1 MTISSTKISKVILKF
16 TGITFASTVFLLW
29 LLPYLF
35 PQTVAN
41 KVTEWINGKIN
52 GKLQF
57 SEVSLSFFQHFPSL
71 TLTLHDVSLKG
82 AAPFQQENLLAAKE
96 LSFGIDLAAVL
107 KQEVF
112 IDKLY
117 LNKGEINIQVDSLG
131 KANYAIYQAEPTA
144 QADANQPSTA
154 KLRLENIQINDCEVV
169 YNDCSLP
176 MLVKAHGFN
185 YSGKGDLSKAIFD
198 LHTHTTIDSL
208 DFYYANQPYVLRKK
222 VNADLITSVNTNTLA
237 FIFQKNDLKINQL
250 PIDLTGK
257 FEFLKN
263 GYDMNF
269 KLRAEETDL
278 YNIITALPPEYLKW
292 LNKTEVK
299 GKGSLELTLAGQ
311 YIAATN
317 TSPDL
322 AFKMNIHDGFVAYKQ
337 TNFPMENLLLKL
349 EANLKGLDPEKVKVR
364 IDTIHFTL
372 DKGFF
377 NAKLLTEGLTRPH
390 IFAKIATQLDLEKA
404 TNALC
409 ELPFTAK
416 GLFELN
422 AFAEGTYKK
431 EVRPSAKGKNKYDT
445 LITSIPVFNLQSSIQ
460 QGYFKYASMP
470 EGLQNIRVEALASCP
485 DNNFTHSNLQLNDLN
500 FTVLNN
506 FVKGYLRV
514 KGGEGFPMDAR
525 IQSLFNLDD
534 IEKVYPLEG
543 TKLIGK
549 LAIDVKTKGKY
560 LPKRRL
566 FPLTVASLNL
576 RNGTLKTKYS
586 PEPLQKI
593 QISADIL
600 NKGINL
606 KQLKVNIKPIS
617 FELAGQPFMLKA
629 NLQNFDNLQYH
640 LVSRGAIDVGKLY
653 QVFGMKDYDVK
664 GVIQTNVSLRGTQ
677 KDALAGQYEKLKN
690 VGSIKVSNL
699 QVSTLLFPKPFLI
712 HAGVFSFNQDKLRFD
727 VFKGQ
732 YGKSDIELNGN
743 LDNIINYATK
753 PNASLTGNFDLKS
766 KHLIVDEL
774 MAYSGTPQ
782 ASKGSAGVVVI
793 PKNLNVQLRGQ
804 AEKVNYDGLLLNN
817 FMGDVC
823 IQNGV
828 VRMEGTGFEIIN
840 APVTMEASYKNLSA
854 KKATFDYHVSAKE
867 FDIKRAYNE
876 IPLFRKMATAAAGVE
891 GKVGLDYQLS
901 GKLNANMDPIFPSL
915 KGEGVL
921 TIDQVKMKGFKLL
934 NAVAKATGKEDVAQD
949 ADVSKVKIKTSI
961 ANNIIKIDRTKVKMA
976 GFRFRFEGQTSF
988 DNQLNLN
995 FRLGLPPLGIIG
1007 IPMNITGTSDKPKIK
1022 LGKSKEGLAETTDS
1036 TDVD

>member
-1 MTISSTKISKVILKF
+1 MISLKTISKTLLKC
-16 TGITFASTVFLLW
+16 TGITLASAVFLLW
-29 LLPYLF
+29 LLPTLF
-35 PQTVAN
+35 PQTVAD
-41 KVTEWINGKIN
+41 KVTQWVNGKIN
-52 GKLQF
+52 GELAFQ
-57 SEVSLSFFQHFPSL
+57 EVSLSFFEHFPSL

-82 AAPFQQENLLAAKE
+82 AAPFQHENLLVADE
-96 LSFGIDLAAVL
+96 LAFGIDLAAVL

-131 KANYAIYQAEPTA
+131 KANYAIYQAQPTTEPTS
-144 QADANQPSTA
+144 NESNTA
-154 KLRLENIQINDCEVV
+154 KLRLENIQINDCELV
-169 YNDCSLP
+169 YNDRSLP

-269 KLRAEETDL
+269 KLLAQETDL
-278 YNIITALPPEYLKW
+278 YNIITVLPPEYLKW
-292 LNKTEVK
+292 LDKTEVK
-299 GKGSLELTLAGQ
+299 GKGNLELTLAGK

-322 AFKMNIHDGFVAYKQ
+322 VFKMNIHDGFVAYKQ
-337 TNFPMENLLLKL
+337 SNFPMENFLLTL
-349 EANLKGLDPEKVKVR
+349 EANLKGLNPEKVKVR
-364 IDTIHFTL
+364 IDTLHFTL

-377 NAKLLTEGLTRPH
+377 NAKFLTQGLTQPH
-390 IFAKIATQLDLEKA
+390 IFAKIATQLDLEKV
-404 TNALC
+404 TNALGD
-409 ELPFTAK
+409 LPFTAK
-416 GLFELN
+416 GMFQLEAL
-422 AFAEGTYKK
+422 AEGIYKK
-431 EVRPSAKGKNKYDT
+431 EIRRSGKLLNQVDT
-445 LITSIPVFNLQSSIQ
+445 LITSVPVFKLTSSIQ
-460 QGYFKYASMP
+460 EGVIKFPSMP
-470 EGLQNIRVEALASCP
+470 AAITNINIQALASCP
-485 DNNFTHSNLQLNDLN
+485 DHNYFHSNLQFNQLN
-500 FTVLNN
+500 FKVLTN
-506 FVKGYLRV
+506 FVKGYLHI

-525 IQSLFNLDD
+525 IQSLFNLED

-549 LAIDVKTKGKY
+549 LAIDIKTKGKY

-566 FPLTVASLNL
+566 FPQTMASLQL
-576 RNGTLKTKYS
+576 RNGTLKTQYS
-586 PEPLQKI
+586 PEPLQNI
-593 QISADIL
+593 QISADIM

-606 KQLKVNIKPIS
+606 TQVKVKIKPIS

-629 NLQNFDNLQYH
+629 DLQNFDNLKYH
-640 LVSRGAIDVGKLY
+640 LISRGTIDVGKLY

-664 GVIQTNVSLRGTQ
+664 GIIQTNFSLRGTQ

-690 VGSIKVSNL
+690 IGSINVANL

-712 HAGVFSFNQDKLRFD
+712 HSGVFTFNQDKLRFD

-766 KHLIVDEL
+766 KRLVIDEL
-774 MAYSGTPQ
+774 MSYSATSQ
-782 ASKGSAGVVVI
+782 AGKGSSGVVVI
-793 PKNLNVQLRGQ
+793 PKNLNVQVRGQ
-804 AEKVNYDGLLLNN
+804 ADKVNYDGLLLNN
-817 FMGDVC
+817 FVGDVC

-828 VRMEGTGFEIIN
+828 VRMEGTGFEVIN
-840 APVTMEASYKNLSA
+840 APVTMDASYKSLSA
-854 KKATFDYHVSAKE
+854 KKAMFDYHISAKE

-915 KGEGVL
+915 KGGGTL
-921 TIDQVKMKGFKLL
+921 TVEQVKMKGFKLF
-934 NAVAKATGKEDVAQD
+934 NAVAKVSGKEDMAKD
-949 ADVSKVKIKTSI
+949 AEISKVKIKTSI
-961 ANNIIKIDRTKVKMA
+961 ANNVITIDRTKVKMA
-976 GFRFRFEGQTSF
+976 GFRFRFDGQTTF
-988 DNQLNLN
+988 DNKLNLN
-995 FRLGLPPLGIIG
+995 ARLGLPPMGIIG
-1007 IPMNITGTSDKPKIK
+1007 IPMNITGTSDKPNIK
-1022 LGKSKEGLAETTDS
+1022 LGKSKEGLEETVDS

>member
-1 MTISSTKISKVILKF
+1 MTISSKRILKTIAKG
-16 TGITFASTVFLLW
+16 TGLTLLLSLFSLW
-29 LLPYLF
+29 LLPALF
-35 PQTVAN
+35 PQTVAE
-41 KVTEWINGKIN
+41 KVTQWVNGKIN
-52 GKLQF
+52 GELAFQ
-57 SEVSLSFFQHFPSL
+57 EVSLSFFEHFPSL
-71 TLTLHDVSLKG
+71 TLTLHHVSLKG
-82 AAPFQQENLLAAKE
+82 AAPFQQENLLSADE
-96 LSFGIDLAAVL
+96 LAFGIDLGAIFQ
-107 KQEVF
+107 QEIF
-112 IDKLY
+112 INKLY
-117 LNKGEINIQVDSLG
+117 LNNGEINIQVDSLG
-131 KANYAIYQAEPTA
+131 KANYAIYQSQPSTPTA
-144 QADANQPSTA
+144 SNEPNTA
-154 KLRLENIQINDCEVV
+154 KLRLENIQINNCEMV
-169 YNDCSLP
+169 YNDRSLP

-185 YSGKGDLSKAIFD
+185 YSGKGDLSKAVFD
-198 LHTHTTIDSL
+198 LYTHTSIDSL

-292 LNKTEVK
+292 LDKTEIK
-299 GKGSLELTLAGQ
+299 GKGNLELTLAGK

-337 TNFPMENLLLKL
+337 TNFPMENFVLKF
-349 EANLKGLDPEKVKVR
+349 EANLKGLNPEKVKVR
-364 IDTIHFTL
+364 IDTVHFTL
-372 DKGFF
+372 DKGYF
-377 NAKLLTEGLTRPH
+377 NAKIQTEGLTQAH
-390 IFAKIATQLDLEKA
+390 IFAKIGTQLDLEKA
-404 TNALC
+404 SNAIG

-416 GLFELN
+416 GMFQLDAL
-422 AFAEGTYKK
+422 ADGMYKK
-431 EVRPSAKGKNKYDT
+431 EIRRSGKNKVDT
-445 LITSIPVFNLQSSIQ
+445 LISSIPVFKLKSSIQ
-460 QGYFKYASMP
+460 EGTIKFASMP
-470 EGLQNIRVEALASCP
+470 EAINNINIQAVANCP
-485 DNNFTHSNLQLNDLN
+485 DNNYFHSNLQFNQFN
-500 FTVLNN
+500 FKVLNN
-506 FVKGYLRV
+506 FVKGYLHI

-525 IQSLFNLDD
+525 IQSLFNLED

-549 LAIDVKTKGKY
+549 LAIDIKTKGKY

-586 PEPLQKI
+586 PEPLEKI
-593 QISADIL
+593 QISADII

-606 KQLKVNIKPIS
+606 KQLKVNIKPVS

-629 NLQNFDNLQYH
+629 DLRNFDNLNYH
-640 LVSRGAIDVGKLY
+640 LISKGSVDIGKLY

-690 VGSIKVSNL
+690 VGSIKVANL
-699 QVSTLLFPKPFLI
+699 KVSTLLFPKPFLI
-712 HAGVFSFNQDKLRFD
+712 HSGLFSFNQDKLRFD

-753 PNASLTGNFDLKS
+753 PNASLTGNFELKS
-766 KHLIVDEL
+766 KHILVDEL
-774 MAYSGTPQ
+774 MAYSGTAQ
-782 ASKGSAGVVVI
+782 ASKGSAGVVEI

-804 AEKVNYDGLLLNN
+804 ADKVNYDGLLLNN
-817 FMGDVC
+817 FVGDVC

-828 VRMEGTGFEIIN
+828 VKMEGTGFEIIN
-840 APVTMEASYKNLSA
+840 APVTMEATYKSLSP

-915 KGEGVL
+915 KGGGVL
-921 TIDQVKMKGFKLL
+921 TVEQVKMKGFKLF
-934 NAVAKATGKEDVAQD
+934 NAVAKASGKEDMAKD
-949 ADVSKVKIKTSI
+949 AEISKVKIKTSI
-961 ANNIIKIDRTKVKMA
+961 ANNVITIDRTKVKMA
-976 GFRFRFEGQTSF
+976 GFRLRFDGQTTF
-988 DNQLNLN
+988 DNKLNLN

-1007 IPMNITGTSDKPKIK
+1007 IPMNITGTSDKPKVK
-1022 LGKSKEGLAETTDS
+1022 LGKSKEGLTETVDS